1 MWECL
6 DYGDIEQSL
15 ANKLRDEDVQRI
27 FICIDA
33 TNRLKILKLARCINI
48 TGSGLEV
55 LIGSTVLQKIDLSL
69 VKRYEEPKITPKPR
83 LDQVTIFVILDS
95 IIDASDNSLRHVQL
109 PEHILRTMSNLL
121 VILFFSQ
128 EVKCILRS
136 KRGLLYKVSRW
147 VLGKHES

>member
-1 MWECL
+1 MP
-6 DYGDIEQSL
+6 QTVS
-15 ANKLRDEDVQRI
+15 RSDV
-27 FICIDA
+27 
-33 TNRLKILKLARCINI
+33 LARCINI

-109 PEHILRTMSNLL
+109 PEHILRTMSNPFSHSF
-121 VILFFSQ
+121 LFSG
-128 EVKCILRS
+128 S
-136 KRGLLYKVSRW
+136 KMHS
-147 VLGKHES
+147 